1 MFLNP
6 LSLKMKSAGA
16 CTIAL
21 LLLASTPMAQAQ
33 QAARSTKSITLV
45 VPYGAGGST
54 DILARVMAQHLPTV
68 SGQAAIVENR
78 TGGGGLIGWDSVARA
93 TPDGNTVLTNEI
105 SFPISAALLPSM
117 PFDPKTAFS
126 HLTIAASVPHVLVVH
141 PSLPVSNLRE
151 FVAYAKANPGK
162 LNYGSGGNG
171 TNTHMGAELFKN
183 LAGVFSTH
191 IPYRGGGPALQ
202 AVLAGDVQWMTTALP
217 GALPHIKSGRIKAI
231 MVTANDRSPVAP
243 EIPSA
248 KELGMN
254 MDMPFW
260 LGFSVPS
267 GTPAAVQGKL
277 QKDMLAVLASPEVKK
292 RLGDMGFAVIGSS
305 TEAAKQQ
312 VEGDMQKWAKLIKAT
327 GIKAD

>member
-78 TGGGGLIGWDSVARA
+78 TGGGGLVGWDSVARA

-162 LNYGSGGNG
+162 LN
-171 TNTHMGAELFKN
+171 
-183 LAGVFSTH
+183 
-191 IPYRGGGPALQ
+191 
-202 AVLAGDVQWMTTALP
+202 
-217 GALPHIKSGRIKAI
+217 
-231 MVTANDRSPVAP
+231 
-243 EIPSA
+243 
-248 KELGMN
+248 
-254 MDMPFW
+254 
-260 LGFSVPS
+260 
-267 GTPAAVQGKL
+267 
-277 QKDMLAVLASPEVKK
+277 
-292 RLGDMGFAVIGSS
+292 
-305 TEAAKQQ
+305 
-312 VEGDMQKWAKLIKAT
+312 
-327 GIKAD
+327 

>member
-78 TGGGGLIGWDSVARA
+78 TGGGGLVGWDSVARA

-254 MDMPFW
+254 MDMP
-260 LGFSVPS
+260 LAPR
-267 GTPAAVQGKL
+267 PIDHKL
-277 QKDMLAVLASPEVKK
+277 P
-292 RLGDMGFAVIGSS
+292 IC
-305 TEAAKQQ
+305 
-312 VEGDMQKWAKLIKAT
+312 
-327 GIKAD
+327 

>member
-1 MFLNP
+1 M
-6 LSLKMKSAGA
+6 
-16 CTIAL
+16 AL
-21 LLLASTPMAQAQ
+21 LLLASTPMAAQAQ
-33 QAARSTKSITLV
+33 PAARSTKSITLV

-78 TGGGGLIGWDSVARA
+78 TGGGGLVGWDSVARA
-93 TPDGNTVLTNEI
+93 TPDGHTVLTNEI

-141 PSLPVSNLRE
+141 PSLPVNNLRQ

-191 IPYRGGGPALQ
+191 I
-202 AVLAGDVQWMTTALP
+202 VD
-217 GALPHIKSGRIKAI
+217 
-231 MVTANDRSPVAP
+231 
-243 EIPSA
+243 
-248 KELGMN
+248 
-254 MDMPFW
+254 
-260 LGFSVPS
+260 
-267 GTPAAVQGKL
+267 
-277 QKDMLAVLASPEVKK
+277 
-292 RLGDMGFAVIGSS
+292 
-305 TEAAKQQ
+305 
-312 VEGDMQKWAKLIKAT
+312 
-327 GIKAD
+327 

>member
-1 MFLNP
+1 MMSSTL
-6 LSLKMKSAGA
+6 LSLKR
-16 CTIAL
+16 
-21 LLLASTPMAQAQ
+21 ASTLLCALACLLHVNTSSAQAAP
-33 QAARSTKSITLV
+33 AARSGKPVTLV

-54 DILARVMAQHLPTV
+54 DIMARIMAQHLPGV
-68 SGQAAIVENR
+68 SGQSAIVENR
-78 TGGGGLIGWDSVARA
+78 TGGGGLVGWDSVARA
-93 TPDGNTVLTNEI
+93 TPDGQTVLTNEI
-105 SFPISAALLPSM
+105 SFPISAALLPRM
-117 PFDPKTAFS
+117 PFDPKTAFA
-126 HLTIAASVPHVLVVH
+126 HLT
-141 PSLPVSNLRE
+141 NLRE

-217 GALPHIKSGRIKAI
+217 GALPHIKSGRIKAL

-243 EIPSA
+243 DIPSA

-267 GTPAAVQGKL
+267 ATPAAVQNKL
-277 QKDMLAVLASPEVKK
+277 QKDMLAVLALPEVKK
-292 RLGDMGFAVIGSS
+292 RLGDMGFDVIGSS
-305 TEAAKQQ
+305 SDVAKQQ
-312 VEGDMQKWAKLIKAT
+312 VEGDMQRWGKLIQST
-327 GIKAD
+327 GIKPD

>member
-6 LSLKMKSAGA
+6 LFLKMKSAGA

-78 TGGGGLIGWDSVARA
+78 TGGGGLVGWDSVARA

-183 LAGVFSTH
+183 LAGVVSTH

-312 VEGDMQKWAKLIKAT
+312 VEGDMQKWATLIKAT

>member
-1 MFLNP
+1 
-6 LSLKMKSAGA
+6 
-16 CTIAL
+16 
-21 LLLASTPMAQAQ
+21 
-33 QAARSTKSITLV
+33 
-45 VPYGAGGST
+45 
-54 DILARVMAQHLPTV
+54 MAQHLPTV

-78 TGGGGLIGWDSVARA
+78 TGGGGLVGWDSVARA

-312 VEGDMQKWAKLIKAT
+312 VEGDMQKWATLIKAT

>member
-1 MFLNP
+1 MFLT
-6 LSLKMKSAGA
+6 LQRLKRVSALG
-16 CTIAL
+16 CTLVL
-21 LLLASTPMAQAQ
+21 LLTAGTATGQTPAS
-33 QAARSTKSITLV
+33 ARSVKPTTLV

-54 DILARVMAQHLPTV
+54 DILARVMAQHLPGV

-78 TGGGGLIGWDSVARA
+78 TGGGGLVGWDSVARA
-93 TPDGNTVLTNEI
+93 TPDGHTVLTNEI

-117 PFDPKTAFS
+117 PFDPRTAFA

-141 PSLPVSNLRE
+141 ASLPVNNLRE

-217 GALPHIKSGRIKAI
+217 GALPHIKSGRIKAL
-231 MVTANDRSPVAP
+231 MVTANERSPVAP

-277 QKDMLAVLASPEVKK
+277 HKDMLAVLSLPEVKK
-292 RLGDMGFAVIGSS
+292 RLGDLGFSVIGSS
-305 TEAAKQQ
+305 SEAARQQ
-312 VEGDMQKWAKLIKAT
+312 VEGDMLRWSKLIKTT
-327 GIKAD
+327 GIKPD